1 MIKHAI
7 QKKPLTKN
15 RSIRTAGINSGSVK
29 IPIAKSY
36 APQPDATSSKLVKT
50 RTSKTSPSD
59 LMDQLEH
66 SINAIAWGCDALVHT
81 LYDGDPSRIDGAVW
95 VADKIREEAFSLQ
108 DTYKQFIQQSHSMP
122 TS

>member
-1 MIKHAI
+1 MCVSIHMNGEAMAKHKTQRQTA
-7 QKKPLTKN
+7 TK
-15 RSIRTAGINSGSVK
+15 ITSVK
-29 IPIAKSY
+29 YKKLKAAALRIS
-36 APQPDATSSKLVKT
+36 ATPAAT
-50 RTSKTSPSD
+50 PTGAAD

-81 LYDGDPSRIDGAVW
+81 LYDGEPSRIDGAVW